1 MNRARAPRHAII
13 PVMTFP
19 ISPDELQKRIDELE
33 DLDPADLPV
42 PLSEIADLLGA
53 LLEEP
58 GEGPS

>member
-1 MNRARAPRHAII
+1 
-13 PVMTFP
+13 MTAP